1 MGKGDF
7 MKSFRSRQEPEEQ
20 AHPAAGHS
28 SAGVSQLIRIAE
40 KYMASGRYALALE
53 QLAMAHELDPGNQY
67 IDAVTERAK
76 VLSDTERRNVPP
88 PRGIRAS
95 AGTDAGRYL
104 SVTVGK
110 QFERGIKAVEEEIP
124 MNSEELQR
132 RVHELTDTAQIL
144 LNRGLSESAFE
155 TLMKAY
161 LLDPLNPEVLSCEQ
175 RVLPAWE
182 NFRRQRK
189 IAPPIA
195 SPFVSSPPDSQ
206 SDLRRLEVLKR
217 QRELEQ
223 LERERA
229 LWRKASSP
237 SSSIPPGGAKSAA
250 APASPSS
257 KAKKDDHSGFF
268 KALRKRH

>member
-1 MGKGDF
+1 
-7 MKSFRSRQEPEEQ
+7 MKSFRSRPRSEEQ
-20 AHPAAGHS
+20 VRHAAGHS

-76 VLSDTERRNVPP
+76 VLSDTDRRNVPP
-88 PRGIRAS
+88 PAGIRVS
-95 AGTDAGRYL
+95 AGDDAGRYL

-110 QFERGIKAVEEEIP
+110 QFTQGVRAVEEEIP
-124 MNSEELQR
+124 MNSKELQR

-144 LNRGLSESAFE
+144 LNRGLSQSAFE

-161 LLDPLNPEVLSCEQ
+161 LLDPLNPEVVSCEQ

-182 NFRRQRK
+182 NFRRQRR
-189 IAPPIA
+189 IAPPIP
-195 SPFVSSPPDSQ
+195 STLDSSSHDSQ

-237 SSSIPPGGAKSAA
+237 SSSLPPGGAKPSA
-250 APASPSS
+250 APASPSP
-257 KAKKDDHSGFF
+257 KEKKDDHSGFF